1 MTTTPPRRRR
11 LPGAAHA
18 FVCLLALATWATPLA
33 AQPEVPGTATKKVSG
48 PGEKS
53 ALDNL
58 LAALESGGNLLIG
71 LMQPAD
77 DRGTV
82 DNPRWNGLQSPRQ
95 TVLTFLEAMHQV
107 GLGFDAAWP
116 RALKTLEVPEGTDR
130 AAARGMAVQ
139 LRDVLERFPPI
150 SPVDL
155 PGQDEAEGRFR
166 RFELFPRGLPHD
178 WIWQRL
184 EDPPEQRLALLQDGE
199 GLWRFSSR
207 SLAELPALHA
217 SLIRLPP
224 IYQETERGQRFL
236 QVFDPTMEDT
246 PWWGWLALLAALV
259 AGYGAARLLR
269 RGSFWLC
276 RRLERADRPVAAAVA
291 RSAGTP
297 AALFVFSILL
307 TVGLAYVQFGPAL
320 QNLRWDILQA
330 LMVLTGCWLLIEL
343 IDLVSALLQA
353 RLSRRNDSRFERMA
367 VTALRR
373 ALRAF
378 VLVLLAIFLLQNL
391 VGIDIG
397 AFLAGVGIIGL
408 AISLAGQD
416 SIKNLFGA
424 LSIFINRPFM
434 VGDWIRFEGKMG
446 EHLGAVEDIGMQ
458 ATTLREIGGDV
469 TTIPNMLFI
478 DREVDNLSARSF
490 IRRQMDISLPY
501 HSTPEQVGRALKVV
515 EGVLRD
521 DEVTADALVDL
532 QENGPE
538 VSFSGF
544 GAYALNIRAYHWYRM
559 GARGEVQRDSDRGW
573 YTYLKHCSLVN
584 RKLFDAFDEA
594 GLDFAFPTQTLELRG
609 ADGPALR
616 LQDDRPA
623 AGTPSGPRRDAV
635 PAGRTAARG

>member
-1 MTTTPPRRRR
+1 MTKTVSGRRFQRGPAR
-11 LPGAAHA
+11 TIAIAWA
-18 FVCLLALATWATPLA
+18 IASLLAFLAPAGPALG
-33 AQPEVPGTATKKVSG
+33 QSVEVPGSATKKVAG
-48 PGEKS
+48 PGEQS

-71 LMQPAD
+71 LLRPESD
-77 DRGTV
+77 SGSLE
-82 DNPRWNGLQSPRQ
+82 NPRWDSLASPRQ
-95 TVLTFLEAMHQV
+95 TVLTFMEAMHQV
-107 GLGFDAAWP
+107 GLGFDEAWP
-116 RALKTLEVPEGTDR
+116 RALKTLDVPEGTDT

-150 SPVDL
+150 EPVDL
-155 PGQDEAEGRFR
+155 PGEDEAQGRFR
-166 RFELFPRGLPHD
+166 RFELFPRGLAHD

-184 EDPPEQRLALLQDGE
+184 EDPPEQRLALIDTGGQ
-199 GLWRFSSR
+199 WRFSSR
-207 SLAELPALHA
+207 SLAELPDLHA

-224 IYQETERGQRFL
+224 IYQSPERGQRFL
-236 QVFDPTMEDT
+236 QVFDPTVEET
-246 PWWGWLALLAALV
+246 PWWGWLALLAALA

-269 RGSFWLC
+269 AASAHFSG
-276 RRLERADRPVAAAVA
+276 RLERAGRPVASAVA

-297 AALFVFSILL
+297 AALFAFSVLL

-320 QNLRWDILQA
+320 QDLRWDILRA

-343 IDLVSALLQA
+343 IDLVSALLHA
-353 RLSRRNDSRFERMA
+353 RLSRRRDSRFERMA

-424 LSIFINRPFM
+424 LSIFVNRPFM
-434 VGDWIRFEGKMG
+434 VGDWIRFQGRMG
-446 EHLGAVEDIGMQ
+446 EHLGEVEDIGMQ
-458 ATTLREIGGDV
+458 ATCLREIGGDV

-490 IRRQMDISLPY
+490 IRREMDIALPY
-501 HSTPEQVGRALKVV
+501 RSTPEEVDRALAAI
-515 EGVLRD
+515 EAVLRD
-521 DEVTADALVDL
+521 DEVLEDALVDPSGD
-532 QENGPE
+532 GPQ

-544 GAYALNIRAYHWYRM
+544 GAYALNLRAYHWYRM
-559 GARGEVQRDSDRGW
+559 GRHGECQRDSERGW
-573 YTYLKHCSLVN
+573 YTYLQHCSLVN
-584 RKLFDAFDEA
+584 RKLYAAFAEA
-594 GLDFAFPTQTLELRG
+594 GLDFAFPTQTVEIRGTDREGMPPAPRRMAAG
-609 ADGPALR
+609 AD
-616 LQDDRPA
+616 
-623 AGTPSGPRRDAV
+623 
-635 PAGRTAARG
+635 